1 MSPGPVRATETP
13 ARLTLNATWHHRTK
27 FVRQYAIALG
37 IAIAVVLLSHVL
49 GIQKPFLPDAKG
61 FDSVGRMLASRWHH
75 DGAVSGSAVS
85 QIAQTEVW
93 GPGALYG
100 VSYLFV
106 GPEWLHARLL
116 LALGAALAAP
126 SLSLLSEQLK
136 WSGRTPR
143 FIFWVAALWP
153 ATHFMSVSGLK
164 DGFLVGLASAGLAA
178 GVAMRTIRWRAV
190 GIGICLVL
198 FRFRPGLGLLVI
210 AAILLA
216 SVLEPTRNGRPVIQ
230 GRHRGRWP
238 LQRAQRLLLIS
249 LGGLLL
255 LGPTQHYL
263 GLLPTL
269 RVAEGDPSLATRS
282 LWSMM
287 TSVLDLPAAVRALLG
302 PFAWQWGPGTATPY
316 RWLYP
321 SAIIWAVLLPA
332 TMMGIRAIVRNR
344 DHVGMSIALL
354 VMGYTFLYVAVFGE
368 GFFRQRSVIEPI
380 ALIFA
385 GVSLDRSPRRTA
397 VATSLWV
404 CVLAIGALVQ
414 GRLGG

>member
-1 MSPGPVRATETP
+1 MTADAPK
-13 ARLTLNATWHHRTK
+13 NQRTR

-37 IAIAVVLLSHVL
+37 IALTVVLLSYSL
-49 GIQKPFLPDAKG
+49 GVQDPFLPDAKG

-75 DGAVSGSAVS
+75 DGAVSSRTVS

-100 VSYLFV
+100 VAYLFI
-106 GPEWLHARLL
+106 GPEWLYARLL
-116 LALGAALAAP
+116 LTLGAALAAP

-143 FIFWVAALWP
+143 FVFWVAALWP

-164 DGFLVGLASAGLAA
+164 DGFLVGLASTGLAA
-178 GVAMRTIRWRAV
+178 GVAMRTIRSRAV
-190 GIGICLVL
+190 GVAICLVL
-198 FRFRPGLGLLVI
+198 FRFRPGLGLLI
-210 AAILLA
+210 LAAILLA
-216 SVLEPTRNGRPVIQ
+216 SVLEPRLNARPAAQ
-230 GRHRGRWP
+230 GRRRGRWP
-238 LQRAQRLLLIS
+238 LQRARRLLLIS

-269 RVAEGDPSLATRS
+269 RVAEGGPSLATRS
-282 LWSMM
+282 LWSMV
-287 TSVLDLPAAVRALLG
+287 TSVLDLPAVVRALMG

-316 RWLYP
+316 RWLYI
-321 SAIIWAVLLPA
+321 SAIIWSVLLPA
-332 TMMGIRAIVRNR
+332 TVMGIRAIVRSG
-344 DHVGMSIALL
+344 DHVGMSIALF

-385 GVSLDRSPRRTA
+385 GVSMDRSPRRTA
-397 VATSLWV
+397 VLTSLWV
-404 CVLAIGALVQ
+404 CVLAVGALAQ